1 MPNLTTPLCRMLGI
15 AAPILQAPVASSPDL
30 AIAVSQA
37 GGLGI
42 LPITWTETDALRRSL
57 AQVRKRTA
65 MPFAANIVIPLME
78 EMQQANLDLVLE
90 AGVPVV
96 STFYGDPAPLVPRIH
111 DAGALAMHTVGSAEE
126 ARRVVDQGVDIVVA
140 QGIEAG
146 GHVWG
151 SVATM
156 VLVPAVVDAV
166 PGTPVAAAGGI
177 ADGRGLAA
185 ALALGAQAAWVGS
198 RWLLASESDAHP
210 AWRERVLA
218 AHETDTVLS
227 TAFDGGW
234 PDAPHRCLLNDT
246 LEAWQAA
253 GEPPCGER
261 PNEGEIIGRDGSGAA
276 IERYS
281 AENPVADT
289 TGAVTSMALYAGQSA
304 GLLHGETTAAE
315 IVAGMLTDAES
326 ILARLGTG

>member
-1 MPNLTTPLCRMLGI
+1 MPKLTTPLCHMLGI
-15 AAPILQAPVASSPDL
+15 SAPILQAPVASSPDL
-30 AIAVSQA
+30 AVAVSEA

-42 LPITWTETDALRRSL
+42 LPITWTETDVLRQTL
-57 AQVRKRTA
+57 AKVRARTA
-65 MPFAANIVIPLME
+65 MPFAVNIVIPLMDKE
-78 EMQQANLDLVLE
+78 RQANLDLALE
-90 AGVPVV
+90 TGVPVV
-96 STFYGDPAPLVPRIH
+96 STFYGNPDPLIPRIH
-111 DAGALAMHTVGSAEE
+111 DAGALVMHTVGSAEE

-151 SVATM
+151 TVATM

-166 PGTPVAAAGGI
+166 PATPVVAAGGI

-185 ALALGAQAAWVGS
+185 ILTLGAQAAWIGT
-198 RWLLASESDAHP
+198 RLLLARESDAHP
-210 AWRERVLA
+210 AWRRRVVA

-227 TAFDGGW
+227 EAFDGGW

-246 LEAWQAA
+246 LEAWLAA
-253 GEPPCGER
+253 GEPPPGKR
-261 PNEGEIIGRDGSGAA
+261 PNEGETVGHDGQGAA

-281 AENPVADT
+281 IENPSADM

-304 GLLHGETTAAE
+304 GLVRGEETAAAIMASVVE
-315 IVAGMLTDAES
+315 EAES
-326 ILARLGTG
+326 ILGSFGTG

>member
-1 MPNLTTPLCRMLGI
+1 MPKLTTPLCRMLGI
-15 AAPILQAPVASSPDL
+15 TAPILQAPVASSPDL

-42 LPITWTETDALRRSL
+42 LPITWAETDTLRQTL
-57 AQVRKRTA
+57 AMMRTRTA
-65 MPFAANIVIPLME
+65 MPFAANIVIPLMDT
-78 EMQQANLDLVLE
+78 MQLANLDLTLD
-90 AGVPVV
+90 AGIPVV
-96 STFYGDPAPLVPRIH
+96 STFYGDPSPLIPRIH

-151 SVATM
+151 TVATM

-166 PGTPVAAAGGI
+166 PATPVVAAGGI

-185 ALALGAQAAWVGS
+185 ILTLGAQAAWIGT
-198 RWLLASESDAHP
+198 RLLLARESDAHP
-210 AWRERVLA
+210 AWRERVVA
-218 AHETDTVLS
+218 ARETDTVLS
-227 TAFDGGW
+227 EVFDGGW

-246 LEAWQAA
+246 LEAWHAA
-253 GEPPCGER
+253 GEPPPGER
-261 PNEGEIIGRDGSGAA
+261 PNEGEVIGHDGPGAA

-281 AENPVADT
+281 IENPTADT

-304 GLLHGETTAAE
+304 GLARGEETAAE
-315 IVAGMLTDAES
+315 IMATMVEEAES
-326 ILARLGTG
+326 ILGRLGTC

>member
-1 MPNLTTPLCRMLGI
+1 MPKLTTPLCRMLGI
-15 AAPILQAPVASSPDL
+15 TAPILQAPVASSPDL
-30 AIAVSQA
+30 AVAVSQA

-42 LPITWTETDALRRSL
+42 LPITWTETDTLRQTL
-57 AQVRKRTA
+57 ATMRTRTA
-65 MPFAANIVIPLME
+65 MPFAANIVIPLMDTV
-78 EMQQANLDLVLE
+78 QHANLDLALD
-90 AGVPVV
+90 AGIPVV
-96 STFYGDPAPLVPRIH
+96 STFYGDPSPLIQRIH

-151 SVATM
+151 TVATM

-166 PGTPVAAAGGI
+166 PDTPVVAAGGI

-185 ALALGAQAAWVGS
+185 ILTLGAQAAWIGT
-198 RWLLASESDAHP
+198 RLLLARESDAHP
-210 AWRERVLA
+210 EWRTRVAA

-227 TAFDGGW
+227 EVFDGGW

-246 LEAWQAA
+246 LDAWYAA
-253 GEPPCGER
+253 GEPPPGKR
-261 PNEGEIIGRDGSGAA
+261 PNEGEVIGHDGLGTA

-281 AENPVADT
+281 IENPTADT

-304 GLLHGETTAAE
+304 GLVRGEETAAAIMTNMVRE
-315 IVAGMLTDAES
+315 AES
-326 ILARLGTG
+326 ILGRLGTG